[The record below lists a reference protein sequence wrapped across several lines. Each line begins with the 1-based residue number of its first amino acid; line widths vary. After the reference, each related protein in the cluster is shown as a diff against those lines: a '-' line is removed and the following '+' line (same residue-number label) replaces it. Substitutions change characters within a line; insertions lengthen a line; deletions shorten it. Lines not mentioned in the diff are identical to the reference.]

1 MNYYEFINHI
11 KKRKFFNTY
20 FLCGKEDFL
29 LEDALKRLIAALVEP
44 STREFNFD
52 VFYGNE
58 VDGGKIIDTANAYP
72 MLANSRTVVVK
83 DVDKLSVT
91 SLEALSKYIEKPTP
105 STQLILISD
114 KIDFRNKVYAKIKA
128 NTCYVEFKPL
138 YERQIP
144 PWIRGRLEE
153 MGFEISQEAALLIQS
168 RVGNNLRVIVN
179 ELEKIILNLT
189 GKKKI
194 EVKDVQKVVG
204 LTRKFSVFDLNDA
217 IGYKD
222 LEKALVILNHMLES
236 GESPTGILAMIA
248 RHFINLN
255 KLKGVV
261 TQNKSKDEM
270 STLTGI
276 PPFFIHTRIYLQP
289 LPKP

>member
-1 MNYYEFINHI
+1 
-11 KKRKFFNTY
+11 
-20 FLCGKEDFL
+20 
-29 LEDALKRLIAALVEP
+29 
-44 STREFNFD
+44 
-52 VFYGNE
+52 
-58 VDGGKIIDTANAYP
+58 
-72 MLANSRTVVVK
+72 
-83 DVDKLSVT
+83 
-91 SLEALSKYIEKPTP
+91 
-105 STQLILISD
+105 
-114 KIDFRNKVYAKIKA
+114 
-128 NTCYVEFKPL
+128 
-138 YERQIP
+138 
-144 PWIRGRLEE
+144 
-153 MGFEISQEAALLIQS
+153 

-179 ELEKIILNLT
+179 ELDKIILNLT

-276 PPFFIHTRIYLQP
+276 PPFFIQKSLEMATNYSAAQLQHIFESLLEKDLILKTSQQP
-289 LPKP
+289 PAIALQSLLIQIIQNGVGAKAK